1 MECGFHDHAT
11 RDQSPEA
18 EEETTMKNTMNWLP
32 DRKTREALRA
42 KYKPGTRVELVWMD
56 DRMAPKPG
64 TRGTVTGVDN
74 GSDLAPINNHDSFR
88 VVRDESNQDI

>member
-1 MECGFHDHAT
+1 
-11 RDQSPEA
+11 
-18 EEETTMKNTMNWLP
+18 MKNTMNWLP

-64 TRGTVTGVDN
+64 TRGTVTGVDDAGDILCRWDN